1 MLKEIKM
8 SRLSDFLPVLIEQV
22 DSRGLRR
29 IANLLLAIPWVVMAI
44 VAALYF
50 MLWRTDPQIRFIH
63 MIWVLG
69 FWMVGTIEMFA
80 FIVPVRLKLGM
91 PFQRL
96 ILSTIAVALAIYF
109 TPLSR
114 FTNIFPKQTDLML
127 PALVGLLNITIC
139 WLVALRFRNKEIE
152 TQIH

>member
-8 SRLSDFLPVLIEQV
+8 SRLSDFLPVLIEQF

-50 MLWRTDPQIRFIH
+50 MLWHTDPLIHFTH

-69 FWMVGTIEMFA
+69 FWMIGTIAMFA
-80 FIVPVRLKLGM
+80 FIIPVRLKLGV
-91 PFQRL
+91 PVQVL
-96 ILSTIAVALAIYF
+96 IFSTIAIALAIYF

-114 FTNIFPKQTDLML
+114 CTTVFPRQTNLML
-127 PALVGLLNITIC
+127 PVLAGMLNLTIC
-139 WLVALRFRNKEIE
+139 WFVVLCFRNKVIAIQ
-152 TQIH
+152 TH

>member
-1 MLKEIKM
+1 MN
-8 SRLSDFLPVLIEQV
+8 RLSDFLPVLIEQF

-29 IANLLLAIPWVVMAI
+29 IANLFLVIPWVVAAI
-44 VAALYF
+44 VTVLYF
-50 MLWRTDPQIRFIH
+50 MFWHTDPLIRFTH

-69 FWMVGTIEMFA
+69 FWMIGTIAMFA
-80 FIVPVRLKLGM
+80 FIAPVRLKLGM

-96 ILSTIAVALAIYF
+96 ILSAIAVALAIYF

-114 FTNIFPKQTDLML
+114 FTNMFPRQTDLML
-127 PALVGLLNITIC
+127 PVLVGLLNITIC
-139 WLVALRFRNKEIE
+139 WLVVLRFRIKVIE